1 MRTST
6 WKERVAAITV
16 LSLVLV
22 ATSAT
27 ADDESKM
34 PDATVK
40 LSGTSVALGLG
51 YAWGSG
57 TLMYKGKEY
66 KFKINGFSAGAIGAS
81 SIDATGDVYHL
92 SELANF
98 PGTYAGLTASATVGG
113 GIDFSVIQN
122 GSGVYIQL
130 HGTSMGMLFQAGPSG
145 IRLEMDVE
153 HTAAR

>member
-6 WKERVAAITV
+6 RKGRVAAITV

-22 ATSAT
+22 ATSVT
-27 ADDESKM
+27 ADEEPKT

-57 TLMYKGKEY
+57 ILTYKGKEY
-66 KFKINGFSAGAIGAS
+66 KFKINGLSAGAIGAT
-81 SIDATGDVYHL
+81 SINTTGDVYHL
-92 SELANF
+92 SQLADF

-113 GIDFSVIQN
+113 GIDFSIIQN
-122 GSGVYIQL
+122 ASGVYIQL

-145 IRLEMDVE
+145 ISLVMDVDD
-153 HTAAR
+153 TPVR